1 MKTKVYEL
9 VLYKKGKTEK
19 ITLSSYSLSKFL
31 NDFQNSYYE
40 FVSILKHQ
48 INKKDEKNNKQNT
61 EKIIYYK
68 AEYSQLYKQHKANKI
83 SKQEFIES
91 LNELKKLKE
100 NSKNKEIMGREFE
113 AYKKA
118 NKIPPYNVSSK

>member
-31 NDFQNSYYE
+31 NNFQNSDYE

-48 INKKDEKNNKQNT
+48 INKKDEKKYKYMNPFIFF
-61 EKIIYYK
+61 II
-68 AEYSQLYKQHKANKI
+68 
-83 SKQEFIES
+83 
-91 LNELKKLKE
+91 
-100 NSKNKEIMGREFE
+100 
-113 AYKKA
+113 
-118 NKIPPYNVSSK
+118 